1 MDCLCNIFDNEVI
14 WLIIIALLL
23 LSLVCGSDSYPL
35 SNGGGSCGCGC
46 H

>member
-23 LSLVCGSDSYPL
+23 LSLVCGDGCCVRS
-35 SNGGGSCGCGC
+35 GSCGCGC

>member
-1 MDCLCNIFDNEVI
+1 MNCLCNIFDNEVI

-23 LSLVCGSDSYPL
+23 LSLVCGDDDCRLRS
-35 SNGGGSCGCGC
+35 GSCGCGC

>member
-23 LSLVCGSDSYPL
+23 LSLVCGDDCRGRS
-35 SNGGGSCGCGC
+35 GSCGCGC